1 MPGLSIRYSLVFH
14 ERFSGMKIDQRFAAR
29 LAAHAA
35 QIVCDGD
42 DGGTW
47 DNPESVLKPGC
58 SVESAMKLAGYRVY
72 GGPGWWRRN
81 FNTAYACLRMIRWS
95 VSDEPD
101 DVVLGLSAEAKA
113 LWNELSNVKTLL
125 SKDEEC
131 RNRWNDLDIEGQLYM
146 LLLASEFLKEPRLRT
161 DG

>member
-1 MPGLSIRYSLVFH
+1 
-14 ERFSGMKIDQRFAAR
+14 
-29 LAAHAA
+29 
-35 QIVCDGD
+35 
-42 DGGTW
+42 
-47 DNPESVLKPGC
+47 
-58 SVESAMKLAGYRVY
+58 
-72 GGPGWWRRN
+72 
-81 FNTAYACLRMIRWS
+81 MIRWS